1 MKIKIVDRYILEEMI
16 PPFLLGI
23 FGFILIL
30 ITDIIFTLMDLIINR
45 GIPLYAVL
53 RLLIYKLPS
62 MMVLAF
68 PVSTLFATSMA
79 LGRVSK
85 DNELTALRTSGVSF
99 GRISIPIVLFAL
111 IVSVSSYFTNEKIV
125 PWTNHVSE
133 EIIRQMVLKQPL
145 PAVSENVFFKDSGS
159 NRYFYIRR
167 VNQRSGEL
175 ENIMVYEFE
184 GSKVPR
190 VIIAEKGKLE
200 AGSWNIVNGVI
211 HKYDDNGYLVYE
223 AKFDKMHIAGT
234 LDVISFS
241 EQKTPQEM
249 SSFELKNM
257 ITMLD
262 RGGVNTKSLLVD
274 YYMKYS
280 IPLTCL
286 IFALIGIPLSI
297 PPIRSARAWGIV
309 LCIVIVF
316 SFYVFA
322 SIFRSFGYGGLLT
335 PLVSAWGPQVI
346 FGMLGGLLIIRE
358 GYFK

>member
-62 MMVLAF
+62 M
-68 PVSTLFATSMA
+68 
-79 LGRVSK
+79 
-85 DNELTALRTSGVSF
+85 
-99 GRISIPIVLFAL
+99 
-111 IVSVSSYFTNEKIV
+111 
-125 PWTNHVSE
+125 VSE